1 MGLAGIGPG
10 EQSEAIV
17 LWFISALFMS
27 FKWIWTSEG
36 QSQIPEDSPKAE
48 FQLCQMRGNTAL
60 CFPGTLFDEKRLAL
74 VKMPN
79 REDRILGNY
88 SGTLS
93 WTLAILYIFSHFSIK
108 CTLIFEKLYKFY
120 ERFPFLLTSISQPHS
135 YHSKNDFLLYQ
146 APESLQPFQL

>member
-1 MGLAGIGPG
+1 
-10 EQSEAIV
+10 
-17 LWFISALFMS
+17 
-27 FKWIWTSEG
+27 
-36 QSQIPEDSPKAE
+36 
-48 FQLCQMRGNTAL
+48 MRGNTAL

-135 YHSKNDFLLYQ
+135 YHSKKWFLTISSTRKPTTIPALITPLFLCNVRASY
-146 APESLQPFQL
+146 SVRWTLPFSYPKAVVILNQWNKEGLDGT